1 MALRAVQ
8 DGQWRNPEGAAA
20 IIFFVQNKCAVQKH
34 LSELSGSLQSSY
46 TPLIIHFIASIGTG
60 DFYTYTCTY
69 AYGIYNCSFFERSL

>member
-1 MALRAVQ
+1 MEESRR
-8 DGQWRNPEGAAA
+8 GSSYN
-20 IIFFVQNKCAVQKH
+20 FFVQNKCAVQKH

-46 TPLIIHFIASIGTG
+46 TPLIIYFIASIGTG